1 MNTRALAGLP
11 LGLALLLSACASDL
25 VKEGNFETLDDNR
38 FKFRTY
44 GDGAFPENSAESER
58 LRTEA
63 LANILEQNSMCPNG
77 HEVTDRKAILKKTGI
92 FGGQI
97 HDIYYYG
104 RCT

>member
-1 MNTRALAGLP
+1 MRHTIVAMLLAGL
-11 LGLALLLSACASDL
+11 LTGCAADL
-25 VKEGNFETLDDNR
+25 VKEGNFEPLGDGR

-44 GDGAFPENSAESER
+44 GDGAFPESSAESER

-63 LANILEQNSMCPNG
+63 LTSILEQNSMCPNG
-77 HEVTDRKAILKKTGI
+77 HEVTERKAILKKTGI
-92 FGGQI
+92 FGGQV